1 MLSDNMN
8 KVRGILIGR
17 MQPVHNG
24 HMQIIDKI
32 LDEVDEIIIGIGSAQ
47 LSHEIKDPFTAGERI
62 LMMSQALAERDVD
75 PSRYYIIPMQDIN
88 FNAIW
93 VAHVKMIT
101 PPFSIVYSGNP
112 LVKQLFSEEGFE
124 VRQPPLYDRL
134 HLSGTEVRK
143 RILNDDNWQ
152 ELVPEATVK
161 ILNEINGVN
170 RLKNLSVKEISDI

>member
-62 LMMSQALAERDVD
+62 LMMSQA
-75 PSRYYIIPMQDIN
+75 
-88 FNAIW
+88 
-93 VAHVKMIT
+93 
-101 PPFSIVYSGNP
+101 
-112 LVKQLFSEEGFE
+112 
-124 VRQPPLYDRL
+124 
-134 HLSGTEVRK
+134 
-143 RILNDDNWQ
+143 
-152 ELVPEATVK
+152 
-161 ILNEINGVN
+161 
-170 RLKNLSVKEISDI
+170 

>member
-1 MLSDNMN
+1 MN

-24 HMQIIDKI
+24 HVQVISKI
-32 LDEVDEIIIGIGSAQ
+32 LEEVDEIIIGIGSAQ

-62 LMMSQALAERDVD
+62 VMMTQALADIEVD

-88 FNAIW
+88 FNAVW
-93 VAHVKMIT
+93 VSHVKMLT

-124 VRQPPLYDRL
+124 VKQPPLYDRL

-143 RILNDDNWQ
+143 RINNDLNWK
-152 ELVPEATVK
+152 ELVPKAT
-161 ILNEINGVN
+161 IDLMSEINGVE
-170 RLKNLSVKEISDI
+170 RIKNLSKKEISDL